1 MSSDSSNSS
10 GEGGNNRPPL
20 PNKKKQISPA
30 KRWCFTFNNYTDAD
44 ISSIVPDITR
54 LCDYAIIGAEV
65 GESGTPHLQGYVEFK
80 TKVRPLSCGFPSMN
94 WEKCKG
100 NRASNT
106 AYCSKDGKVIFSL
119 GLPKPI
125 NIIDTL
131 KDWQKDIEN
140 IMMTEPD
147 DRTIYWYW
155 ENKGNVGKTSFM
167 KYAVVKHK
175 AIPCIGGRFGDVCN
189 MIFNADMDKSNTVL
203 FNIPRGGDVSVSYSA
218 LEAIKDGMI
227 VNNKYE
233 TGFKVFNSPHVIVFA
248 NFPPRRSMLSAD
260 RWKVVEIT

>member
-54 LCDYAIIGAEV
+54 LCDYAIIGAKV

-155 ENKGNVGKTSFM
+155 ENKGNVD
-167 KYAVVKHK
+167 
-175 AIPCIGGRFGDVCN
+175 RDW
-189 MIFNADMDKSNTVL
+189 
-203 FNIPRGGDVSVSYSA
+203 
-218 LEAIKDGMI
+218 
-227 VNNKYE
+227 E
-233 TGFKVFNSPHVIVFA
+233 T
-248 NFPPRRSMLSAD
+248 
-260 RWKVVEIT
+260 